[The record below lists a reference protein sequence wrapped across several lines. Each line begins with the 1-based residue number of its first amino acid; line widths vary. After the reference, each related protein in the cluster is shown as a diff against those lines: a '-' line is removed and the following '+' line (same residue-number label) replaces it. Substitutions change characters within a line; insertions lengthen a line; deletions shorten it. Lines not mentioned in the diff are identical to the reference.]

1 MTVFWI
7 GAGVLLVVALLFV
20 LPPLMRAPRPATV
33 ASREEA
39 NIAIYRNQMRE
50 LEDDLAAGTLSRD
63 QYAQSRA
70 ELESRVLEDAPQTEP
85 ETAAPASQRSAW
97 AGLAVGMSLP
107 IMAVV
112 LYLLLGNPMGVDF
125 TPGPEQAGAPQQ
137 VTPDEVLKMVETLAN
152 RLKESPNNPEGWTM
166 LARSYAALER
176 YPDAAKAYEQAAAQN
191 PGDAQLLADYADAL
205 AMAQGRNLTGKPAE
219 LIQAAL
225 KADPNNIKALAL
237 AGSLSFEAMKYAEA
251 VAQWEKA
258 ASLVPPDSEF
268 ARGIAGSIAE
278 ARQKGGLASPA
289 AASPA
294 AATSA
299 PAPTSAATQS
309 AAGPA
314 KAVTIAGTVQVAPA
328 LAAKVSP
335 ADIIFVFAR
344 AASGPKMPLA
354 VAKLEAKNLP
364 GGFVLDDSMAM
375 ASELKLSSFPEVV
388 VGARLSK
395 SGNATPQP
403 GDMESALQT
412 VKPGASGVALVIEKM
427 VDGGK

>member
-1 MTVFWI
+1 MTAFWI
-7 GAGVLLVVALLFV
+7 AAGVLLVLALLFV
-20 LPPLMRAPRPATV
+20 LPPLMRAPRPTSA
-33 ASREEA
+33 ASRKEA

-50 LEDDLAAGTLSRD
+50 LEDDLSAGTLSRD

-70 ELESRVLEDAPQTEP
+70 ELESRVLEDAAQAEP
-85 ETAAPASQRSAW
+85 ETATPASKRNAW

-107 IMAVV
+107 IVAVA
-112 LYLLLGNPMGVDF
+112 LYLVLGNPMGADF

-137 VTPDEVLKMVETLAN
+137 VTPEDVLRMVETLAN

-225 KADPNNIKALAL
+225 KVDPNNIKALAL
-237 AGSLSFEAMKYAEA
+237 AGSLSFEAMKYADA

-278 ARQKGGLASPA
+278 ARQKGGLATPA

-309 AAGPA
+309 AANPA
-314 KAVTIAGTVQVAPA
+314 NAATIVGTVQIAPA
-328 LAAKVSP
+328 LANKVGP
-335 ADIIFVFAR
+335 ADTIFVFAR

-375 ASELKLSSFPEVV
+375 TSELKLSSFPEIV

-412 VKPGASGVALVIEKM
+412 VKPGAGSVALVIDKAIN
-427 VDGGK
+427 